1 MYSGEERAMY
11 GNQVIDFLKSMDDC
25 VGIVQIGSGVSGY
38 TDEFSDID
46 LMVATNEKPDEV
58 TRFLKKQLHDLGAI
72 YIKEGK
78 FSERIFMLMPFFNN
92 GLEMNISIMPVLLMP
107 IRSPLWKVVYDK
119 DGHVLEHLQK
129 QMQHFTSQENPYGL
143 NNDIIFEF
151 AYHLRKFYI
160 ELARNNTIY
169 AIKMLDYLRDLTL
182 QVQGTNEGKK
192 LHQFKAYH
200 TLNSGFVKRYLET
213 YPPIV
218 NKEELLLAASK
229 IKTLF
234 NQSIDDNEQI
244 EWDEEIFKIVI
255 I

>member
-1 MYSGEERAMY
+1 M
-11 GNQVIDFLKSMDDC
+11 
-25 VGIVQIGSGVSGY
+25 IVQVLSKIGSGVSGY

-46 LMVATNEKPDEV
+46 LMVATNESAEGV
-58 TRFLKKQLHDLGAI
+58 TNLLKSKLHELGAF

-78 FSERIFMLMPFFNN
+78 FSTEIFMLIPFFEN
-92 GLEMNISIMPVLLMP
+92 GLEMNISIMPVSLMP

-119 DGHVLEHLQK
+119 DGSVLEHLQK
-129 QMQHFTSQENPYGL
+129 QMQQFLSNENPYGL
-143 NNDIIFEF
+143 SNDIVFEF

-160 ELARNNTIY
+160 ELAKNNTIY
-169 AIKMLDYLRDLTL
+169 AIKMLEYLRDLTL
-182 QVQGTNEGKK
+182 QVQGTSEGKK

-200 TLNSGFVKRYLET
+200 TLNDEFVKRYLET

-229 IKTLF
+229 IKILF

-244 EWDEEIFKIVI
+244 EWDEEIFKIAI